1 MLFKF
6 LAIIV
11 IVSSVFF
18 KAETKFLHPKFKGM
32 ILEKSF
38 DESSGELALVSCLKL
53 QPTNQFQTICRCSC
67 TINSLRQPAHIRD
80 NLLEICNSEFS
91 DS

>member
-6 LAIIV
+6 LSTIV
-11 IVSSVFF
+11 IVASVFF
-18 KAETKFLHPKFKGM
+18 KAETKFLLPKFKGM

-53 QPTNQFQTICRCSC
+53 QRMNRFQTICRCSRSC
-67 TINSLRQPAHIRD
+67 AINSL
-80 NLLEICNSEFS
+80 C
-91 DS
+91 